1 MIGMAV
7 IFLILMLCITMAY
20 NAWSAASNDERMFVL
35 KVIGKVT
42 LVALSTFA
50 ILFVIVNVF

>member
-20 NAWSAASNDERMFVL
+20 SAWSSASNDERIFVL
-35 KVIGKVT
+35 KVIGKVAV
-42 LVALSTFA
+42 VAVITFA